1 MKEKR
6 VWWMIALAMLAA
18 LLIGAGLF
26 SVVRVYRHYRED
38 MLTYESR
45 HMNSIVSSAAR
56 GMDWMLDGYSMQLG
70 QLLERR
76 EVELA
81 EEAYAESGD
90 ASRLQSVM
98 LRPDVRRPDKEYILA
113 VYDAAGTMLAKS
125 ELRFPSNAQEDEA
138 IGEDMF
144 VRKDDNGE
152 FYFVFRAVSDGGL
165 TYELA
170 VTVQKVFSYHAEAT
184 RVGRYGYL
192 FLMDAGGRFFSYGGN
207 ETIETCDVQALL
219 QEKEELDEEVLHSLS
234 QTTEALPED
243 YYVYRYPWEALSET
257 GKMSEETLVVVCPLT
272 TGTNSLVMGAAIS
285 FGEFDSFLSDTLKD
299 VTWVILMELAGTM
312 LLFFVAAWIMV
323 VSRRSSLELQAVR
336 ERADLMEEINREQ
349 QSLAHTERLQQLGV
363 MTSGMVHEFNNMLT
377 PIMSQSML
385 LLEDLADQEDSPQF
399 ENALDIYE
407 ASENARDILRR
418 MSGMGK
424 KDVGQFHVIDLGGLL
439 RRIMNL
445 SAMAK
450 DPHIVQEIVM
460 KEEPLY
466 ISGNDQLLTQAFLN
480 ICINACQAMGSEGTM
495 TILAEREIRSGQA
508 YAHVEV
514 RDTGPGIDPENLGSL
529 FDQYFTTKG
538 QQGTGLGLSICK
550 KIIESHMGTISAA
563 NREEGGAV
571 FTVRIPICDPAENE
585 A

>member
-1 MKEKR
+1 MKGKR
-6 VWWMIALAMLAA
+6 VWGMIALAGLAA
-18 LLIGAGLF
+18 VLIVAGLF
-26 SVVRVYRHYRED
+26 SVLRIYRHYRQD

-56 GMDWMLDGYSMQLG
+56 GLDWMLDGYSMQLG
-70 QLLERR
+70 QLLDRR

-81 EEAYAESGD
+81 EEEYAESGD
-90 ASRLQSVM
+90 SSLLHAVM
-98 LRPDVRRPDKEYILA
+98 LRPDVRRLDKEYILA
-113 VYDAAGTMLAKS
+113 VYDASGTILAKS
-125 ELRFPSNAQEDEA
+125 ELRFPAYADADER
-138 IGEDMF
+138 IGEDIF
-144 VRKDDNGE
+144 VREDENGE

-170 VTVQKVFSYHAEAT
+170 VTVQKAFSYHAEAS

-192 FLMDAGGRFFSYGGN
+192 FLMDAGGRFFSYAGN
-207 ETIETCDVQALL
+207 GTIDTRNVKELL
-219 QEKEELDEEVLHSLS
+219 QEKGEIDEEVLQSLS
-234 QTTEALPED
+234 QIHEVRPED
-243 YYVYRYPWEALSET
+243 YFVYRYPWEAFSET
-257 GKMSEETLVVVCPLT
+257 GKAVEETLVVACPLT
-272 TGTNSLVMGAAIS
+272 TGANALVMGAAIS
-285 FGEFDSFLSDTLKD
+285 FGEFDSFLSGTLKD
-299 VTWVILMELAGTM
+299 VAWVILMELAGTM

-323 VSRRSSLELQAVR
+323 VSRRNSLELQAVR

-363 MTSGMVHEFNNMLT
+363 MTSGIVHEFNNMLT

-399 ENALDIYE
+399 ESALDIYE

-424 KDVGQFHVIDLGGLL
+424 KDVGQFHVIDLGSLL

-445 SAMAK
+445 AAMAK
-450 DPHIVQEIVM
+450 DPHIVQEIVV

-466 ISGNDQLLTQAFLN
+466 VNGNDQLLTQAFLN
-480 ICINACQAMGSEGTM
+480 ICINACQAMGNEGTL
-495 TILAEREIRSGQA
+495 TILAEREIRSGHA

-514 RDTGPGIDPENLGSL
+514 GDTGPGIDPENLGSL

-571 FTVRIPICDPAENE
+571 FTVRIPICDPAADDE
-585 A
+585 